1 MERDRQSSSQSL
13 RSASHGAAGET
24 DTATRLAAVA
34 VPDHL
39 VYTSDNEP
47 GILRQ
52 APIGIFRRVERPAY
66 DDLVRDQIRTVEA
79 EDQAAA
85 IAAMIA
91 GKATWEADER

>member
-1 MERDRQSSSQSL
+1 MIRTVDGQYKVAATADADEASIVVHDETREEPSQAFALS
-13 RSASHGAAGET
+13 
-24 DTATRLAAVA
+24 RL
-34 VPDHL
+34 
-39 VYTSDNEP
+39 TEP